1 MMPTVPPIAPEISP
15 PREVSGD
22 LISEQTKEWLLRGY
36 FAVKSLCLRLDLP
49 VDGEF
54 FNACMT
60 GFARS
65 TRLSAKLSGNHEV
78 DFLAAV
84 AIYRQSLSSGFP
96 VFLPKM
102 LELLCGARGL
112 GSFHEV
118 FLKGYSCPHA

>member
-1 MMPTVPPIAPEISP
+1 MLTVPPITPEISP
-15 PREVSGD
+15 PREISRD

-54 FNACMT
+54 LNACLT

-65 TRLSAKLSGNHEV
+65 ARPFAKLSGNHDL

-96 VFLPKM
+96 VFLPKT
-102 LELLCGARGL
+102 LELLGGARGL
-112 GSFHEV
+112 KSFHEV
-118 FLKGYSCPHA
+118 FPKGYSCPHA